1 MNAEIN
7 AALDRG
13 RSHSEE
19 EDSVFRP
26 GSGADGF
33 ERVVAMGERRAKGG
47 AGGRSRTV
55 GRMGRDVGGRAS
67 ERGGGGGGGGGG
79 GRGGKQRSIDFV
91 QLSSSEDIGSEEDSE
106 ESFTESS
113 DA

>member
-1 MNAEIN
+1 M
-7 AALDRG
+7 
-13 RSHSEE
+13 
-19 EDSVFRP
+19 FRP

-33 ERVVAMGERRAKGG
+33 DRVVAMGERRAGAGG
-47 AGGRSRTV
+47 GGRSRTG
-55 GRMGRDVGGRAS
+55 GRMGGRMGGRVS
-67 ERGGGGGGGGGG
+67 GRGGGGGGGRGGGGG

-91 QLSSSEDIGSEEDSE
+91 QLSGSEDIGSEEDSE